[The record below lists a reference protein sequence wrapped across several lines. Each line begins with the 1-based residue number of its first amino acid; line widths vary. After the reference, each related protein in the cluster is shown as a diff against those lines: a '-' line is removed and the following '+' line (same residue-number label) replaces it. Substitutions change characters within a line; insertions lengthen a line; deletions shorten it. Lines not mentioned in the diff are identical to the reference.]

1 VYWLYRNEPGWLSIL
16 KNMSINC
23 LHVNKSFADKRVL
36 ENVDLEVKSGE
47 FFGLVGMNGCGKS
60 TLIKSI
66 LDLVGIDS
74 GKIFIHDVPHKKVS
88 ARNNIAYLP
97 DRFSPPVHLRGQDFI
112 QYMLCLHGGERSQ
125 EKIDEVLDGLEL
137 DTAVMRESV
146 NKLSKGMT
154 QKLGLASCLL
164 SGKSLLILDEP
175 MSGLDPRA
183 RVLFKKQLRKLQQQG
198 ATVFF
203 SSHVLADVEEMAD
216 TMSVLHNS
224 HIRFT
229 GSPEEFKQQYGGANV
244 EQAYMNCIDSI

>member
-1 VYWLYRNEPGWLSIL
+1 MGSFFWLKIMIDCKQIIKNYSGKVIL
-16 KNMSINC
+16 NGI
-23 LHVNKSFADKRVL
+23 
-36 ENVDLEVKSGE
+36 DLKIKKGE
-47 FFGLVGMNGCGKS
+47 FFGLVGMNGSGKS

-66 LDLVGIDS
+66 LDLTGIDS
-74 GKIFIHDVPHKKVS
+74 GEILIHDQSHRKVS
-88 ARNNIAYLP
+88 SRANIAYLP

-112 QYMLCLHGGERSQ
+112 HYMLNLHGSDIDKL
-125 EKIDEVLDGLEL
+125 KIEEVLDGLEL
-137 DTAVMRESV
+137 DKKIMQESV

-183 RVLFKKQLRKLQQQG
+183 RVLFKKQLANLKQEG

-216 TMSVLHNS
+216 TMAVLHNGL
-224 HIRFT
+224 IRFT
-229 GSPEEFKQQYGGANV
+229 GSPEEFKQQYHGANV
-244 EQAYMNCIDSI
+244 EQAYMNCIEE

>member
-1 VYWLYRNEPGWLSIL
+1 MIECEKVVKTYAGKI
-16 KNMSINC
+16 
-23 LHVNKSFADKRVL
+23 VL
-36 ENVDLEVKSGE
+36 DGVDLEVSQGE
-47 FFGLVGMNGCGKS
+47 FFSLVGMNGCGKS
-60 TLIKSI
+60 TLIKAV
-66 LDLVGIDS
+66 LDLIGIDGGMIS
-74 GKIFIHDVPHKKVS
+74 IEGRSHRKVN

-112 QYMLCLHGGERSQ
+112 QYMLRLHGSRCDQRQIEQ
-125 EKIDEVLDGLEL
+125 ILDGLEL
-137 DTAVMRESV
+137 DKTVMQESV

-183 RVLFKKQLRKLQQQG
+183 RFLFKQQLARLKQQG

-216 TMSVLHNS
+216 SMAVLHNS
-224 HIRFT
+224 RVYFSGT
-229 GSPEEFKQQYGGANV
+229 PVKFKQQYQGENV
-244 EQAYMNCIDSI
+244 EQAYMNCIEKPVASSKL

>member
-1 VYWLYRNEPGWLSIL
+1 MIECEKVVKTYAGKI
-16 KNMSINC
+16 
-23 LHVNKSFADKRVL
+23 VL
-36 ENVDLEVKSGE
+36 DGVDLEVSQGE
-47 FFGLVGMNGCGKS
+47 FFSLVGMNGCGKS
-60 TLIKSI
+60 TLIKAV
-66 LDLVGIDS
+66 LDLIGIDGGMIS
-74 GKIFIHDVPHKKVS
+74 IEGRSHRKVN

-112 QYMLCLHGGERSQ
+112 QYMLRLHGSRCDQRQIEQ
-125 EKIDEVLDGLEL
+125 ILDGLEL
-137 DTAVMRESV
+137 DKTVMQESV

-183 RVLFKKQLRKLQQQG
+183 RFLFKQQLARLKQQG

-216 TMSVLHNS
+216 SMAVLHNS
-224 HIRFT
+224 RVYFSGT
-229 GSPEEFKQQYGGANV
+229 PVKFKQQYQGENV
-244 EQAYMNCIDSI
+244 EQAYMNCIEKPVENSKL

>member
-1 VYWLYRNEPGWLSIL
+1 MIVNCQQVVKRYANKMVLDN
-16 KNMSINC
+16 IN
-23 LHVNKSFADKRVL
+23 L
-36 ENVDLEVKSGE
+36 EIKQGE

-60 TLIKSI
+60 TLIKAI
-66 LDLVGIDS
+66 LDLIGIDGGNILVHNQS
-74 GKIFIHDVPHKKVS
+74 H
-88 ARNNIAYLP
+88 RNVASRENIGYLP

-112 QYMLCLHGGERSQ
+112 QYMLQLHGSNCDQ
-125 EKIDEVLDGLEL
+125 QKIDTILDGLEL
-137 DTAVMRESV
+137 DKAVMQESV

-183 RVLFKKQLRKLQQQG
+183 RVLFKKQLALLKQQG

-216 TMSVLHNS
+216 TMAVLHNS
-224 HIRFT
+224 KIYFS
-229 GSPEEFKQQYGGANV
+229 GSPELFKQQHHGVNV
-244 EQAYMNCIDSI
+244 EQAFMNCIEKKVES